1 MPASSSRLHG
11 YIRRLLESRVSA
23 LWERLPQA
31 PRVTQKLAD
40 ILVGERNRQ
49 SRQPLAPTRYVLA
62 LPPAQA
68 DAVRQV
74 PHLLDALAIAI
85 HKAGRDVGLRFP
97 VLPRVLVDGRAEMGT
112 DDFALEATI
121 WEPPHLQAVPLDPA
135 ENIPPPSAYFIINGL
150 QVFSLEQPIVHIG
163 RRPDN
168 DLVLDDPR
176 ISRLHAQLRAS
187 RGRYML
193 FDLDSTGGTFVNDK
207 RIRATVLYPGDVVML
222 TGTTMVYGQRAT
234 RPLQGQPYKQDTGP
248 IASLDTTVTL
258 RPSLLD
264 EDEEDD

>member
-1 MPASSSRLHG
+1 MPSQSSRLHG
-11 YIRRLLESRVSA
+11 YVQRLLESRVTA

-31 PRVTQKLAD
+31 QRILQTLAD
-40 ILVGERNRQ
+40 ILTTQQ
-49 SRQPLAPTRYVLA
+49 SREPGRHLAPTRYLLV

-85 HKAGRDVGLRFP
+85 HKAGRDVGVRFP
-97 VLPRVLVDGRAEMGT
+97 VLPQVTVDGRLEMAR
-112 DDFALEATI
+112 DDFAVEATI
-121 WEPPHLQAVPLDPA
+121 WEPSHLQAVPLDPA
-135 ENIPPPSAYFIINGL
+135 ENNPPLSAYFIIDGL
-150 QVFSLEQPIVHIG
+150 QVFSLEQPVVHIG

-176 ISRLHAQLRAS
+176 ISRLHAQLRATH
-187 RGRYML
+187 GRYML
-193 FDLDSTGGTFVNDK
+193 FDLNSTGGTFVNDK
-207 RIRATVLYPGDVVML
+207 RIRATVLYPGDVVVL

-248 IASLDTTVTL
+248 IASLDTTITL
-258 RPSLLD
+258 RPPILA
-264 EDEEDD
+264 EDEKDE